1 MVHIFSFLIPHVIY
15 NLLSHVIQKQCLLG
29 VLNQVTPTI
38 ANFTNPGYPQRWTVL
53 LCSWGAV
60 TTILSSY
67 QTSGCRRF
75 HQVIRVLLLFWRLCS
90 LKIFSLSS
98 SYGTTIILRRTVVTQ
113 STVVPSIAGTT
124 RSSRHVYHVGKFKRK
139 SEPISA
145 LRPEIFLHCLKVSLC
160 VLYTSAPQNPWGS
173 YLLTLHCDPLR
184 SYFCR
189 ELMLYNH

>member
-98 SYGTTIILRRTVVTQ
+98 TSYGTTIITTLRRTVSWRDQQQ
-113 STVVPSIAGTT
+113 SLPLLQQLA
-124 RSSRHVYHVGKFKRK
+124 
-139 SEPISA
+139 
-145 LRPEIFLHCLKVSLC
+145 
-160 VLYTSAPQNPWGS
+160 APVMCNMRGNAEGI
-173 YLLTLHCDPLR
+173 R
-184 SYFCR
+184 NR
-189 ELMLYNH
+189 I